1 MQGIGIGN
9 LVLIRINVVSA
20 LVEFAVYQ
28 ER

>member
-20 LVEFAVYQ
+20 LMELAIYQ